1 MFLVKDNVISDK
13 FKNSLTKLFQSN
25 KLNYTFSTCATEVG
39 DGGFHFIHDIYSNN
53 KRKKTYKFFK
63 SLVTDI
69 LNKQNISFS
78 EIHRMAIN
86 ITFNN
91 GRVKEVPLHTDHSFP
106 HNQIILYL
114 TDSDGDTVIPKY
126 NASISPLMNRA
137 IIFEGIEHK
146 HYFPTKGVRIVFVC
160 TFS

>member
-63 SLVTDI
+63 SL
-69 LNKQNISFS
+69 L
-78 EIHRMAIN
+78 
-86 ITFNN
+86 
-91 GRVKEVPLHTDHSFP
+91 
-106 HNQIILYL
+106 
-114 TDSDGDTVIPKY
+114 
-126 NASISPLMNRA
+126 
-137 IIFEGIEHK
+137 
-146 HYFPTKGVRIVFVC
+146 
-160 TFS
+160 